1 MSNMTITPD
10 PTLASLAGQVALIT
24 GGGRGIG
31 RMTALALSRAGVK
44 VAVAARS
51 RDELDETV
59 RLVEAQGGQAIAF
72 ALDVAEQGAVEQMV
86 GETIRQLGPIDLLIN
101 NAAMTG
107 AADQGWEL
115 ADDWWRVIEVNLRG
129 PYLCAQAVLPGMVA
143 RQRGRI
149 INVSSNAG
157 VRPTPPYSAY
167 SVSKAALIRLTDSL
181 AEMTRDQGICVF
193 GISPGMVKTAMT
205 KAMPI
210 MDNKPEAD
218 WVPPERAAELCVF
231 LASGQADRLSGRYV
245 HVLDDIRDLVR
256 RAEEIEASDTYALRV
271 RKL

>member
-1 MSNMTITPD
+1 MTNLPD
-10 PTLASLAGQVALIT
+10 PNIASLSGQVALIT

-44 VAVAARS
+44 LAVAARS
-51 RDELDETV
+51 RDELNETV
-59 RLVEAQGGQAIAF
+59 RLVTAQGGQAIAF
-72 ALDVAEQGAVEQMV
+72 ALDVAEPAAVEHMV
-86 GETIRQLGPIDLLIN
+86 SETVGQLGPVDLLIN

-107 AADQGWEL
+107 KADQGWAL
-115 ADDWWRVIEVNLRG
+115 ADDWWRVMEVNLRG
-129 PYLCAQAVLPGMVA
+129 PYLCARAVLPGMVA

-167 SVSKAALIRLTDSL
+167 STSKAALIRLTDSL
-181 AEMTRDQGICVF
+181 AEMTQDQGIRVF

-218 WVPPERAAELCVF
+218 WVAPERAAELCVF

-245 HVLDDIRDLVR
+245 HVLDDIRELVR
-256 RAEEIEASDTYALRV
+256 RADEIAASDLYALRV

>member
-1 MSNMTITPD
+1 MTNRPD
-10 PTLASLAGQVALIT
+10 PNIIALAGQVALIT

-31 RMTALALSRAGVK
+31 RATALALSRAGVK
-44 VAVAARS
+44 IAVAARS

-59 RLVEAQGGQAIAF
+59 RLVQQQGGQAIAF
-72 ALDVAEQGAVEQMV
+72 ALDVTDQAAIERVV
-86 GETIRQLGPIDLLIN
+86 GETIRQLGPIDLLMN

-129 PYLCAQAVLPGMVA
+129 PYLCARAVLPGMVA

-167 SVSKAALIRLTDSL
+167 STSKAALIRLTDSL
-181 AEMTRDQGICVF
+181 AEMTQAQGICVF

-205 KAMPI
+205 DAMPV
-210 MDNKPEAD
+210 MRNKPEAD
-218 WVPPERAAELCVF
+218 WVAPERAAELCVF

-256 RAEEIEASDTYALRV
+256 RAEEIEAQDLYALRV

>member
-1 MSNMTITPD
+1 MTNSPD
-10 PTLASLAGQVALIT
+10 TNTASLAGQVALIT

-31 RMTALALSRAGVK
+31 RATALALSRAGVK

-59 RLVEAQGGQAIAF
+59 KLVQEQGGQAIAF
-72 ALDVAEQGAVEQMV
+72 ALDVAEQPAVEHTV
-86 GETIRQLGPIDLLIN
+86 SETTRQLGPIDLLIN

-107 AADQGWEL
+107 KADQGWDL

-129 PYLCAQAVLPGMVA
+129 PFLCARAVLPGMVA
-143 RQRGRI
+143 RKHGRI

-157 VRPTPPYSAY
+157 IRPTPPYSAY

-181 AEMTRDQGICVF
+181 AEVTQDQGICVF

-205 KAMPI
+205 RAMPI
-210 MDNKPEAD
+210 MDAKPEAD
-218 WVPPERAAELCVF
+218 WVAPERAAELCVF
-231 LASGQADRLSGRYV
+231 LASGQADRLSGRFV
-245 HVLDDIRDLVR
+245 HVLDDIRKLVQRADEVEANDL
-256 RAEEIEASDTYALRV
+256 YALRV

>member
-1 MSNMTITPD
+1 MTYRPD
-10 PTLASLAGQVALIT
+10 PTLVSLAGQVALIT

-31 RMTALALSRAGVK
+31 RATALALSRHGVK

-59 RLVEAQGGQAIAF
+59 RLVAAQGGRAIAF
-72 ALDVAEQGAVEQMV
+72 ALDVTDASAVEDTV
-86 GETIRQLGPIDLLIN
+86 SETERRLGPIDLLMN

-107 AADQGWEL
+107 AADDGWAL

-129 PYLCAQAVLPGMVA
+129 PCLCARAVLPGMVA
-143 RQRGRI
+143 RRRGRI

-167 SVSKAALIRLTDSL
+167 STSKAALIRLTDSL
-181 AEMTRDQGICVF
+181 AEMTADQGICVF

-205 KAMPI
+205 DAMPV
-210 MDNKPEAD
+210 MRSKPEAD
-218 WVPPERAAELCVF
+218 WVAPELAAELCVF

-245 HVLDDIRDLVR
+245 HVLDDIRELVR
-256 RAEEIEASDTYALRV
+256 RAEEIEASDLYALRV